1 MTKRLKNAR
10 VLLFLIAGAM
20 LTFYLLSRSGSL
32 EATISNIVLALKQ
45 ADFQWFFIAFI
56 SFALTQLTRAL
67 RWKVL
72 SWDNKISLKKSI
84 PITAVHVGLGHVLPV
99 RLADVAVVGLFKK
112 YSSLPFSNGTATVLL
127 AKIMDVIA
135 MSFVV
140 ACSFIGG
147 LSGPV
152 IYISSAALLIG
163 LLSLFFL
170 PYILSIFTK
179 PLKIIL
185 GESKFTAGWLEMTE
199 TVKLTDKRKKRVSIA
214 MLLSILGWSIK
225 LFMFFA
231 LLHSVGVTTLP
242 MWKIFTASA
251 ITDFTLA
258 LPIHGLLSLGTV
270 EAGWVAGFSLVGVSG
285 ILPGGLSIIEV
296 GFSIHLLWLFMAILL
311 MLGGAVILILS
322 NRKVHP

>member
-1 MTKRLKNAR
+1 MTKRVKNAR
-10 VLLFLIAGAM
+10 VVLFLVAGGL
-20 LTFYLLSRSGSL
+20 LTYYLLSRSGSL
-32 EATISNIVLALKQ
+32 EVTVSNIFLALKQ
-45 ADFQWFFIAFI
+45 ADLKWFFIAFI

-67 RWKVL
+67 RWKAL
-72 SWDNKISLKKSI
+72 AWDHKVSLNKSV

-112 YSSLPFSNGTATVLL
+112 YSSLPLSNGTATVLL

-147 LSGPV
+147 LSGSV

-179 PLKIIL
+179 PVKAIF
-185 GESKFTAGWLEMTE
+185 GGNKFTEGWLEMTE
-199 TVKLTDKRKKRVSIA
+199 AVKVTNKRKKQVSIA
-214 MLLSILGWSIK
+214 MLLSIAGWSIK
-225 LFMFFA
+225 LFMFYA
-231 LLHSVGVTTLP
+231 LLHAVSVTTLP

-270 EAGWVAGFSLVGVSG
+270 EAGWVAGFSLVGVTG
-285 ILPGGLSIIEV
+285 ILPGGLSIIEL

-311 MLGGAVILILS
+311 MLGGTVALVLS
-322 NRKVHP
+322 NRKVQN